1 MKYEFKIL
9 ITTLFT
15 GFAIFTRVDGQ
26 SLTNAL
32 GQSVETIVCF
42 RHGEI
47 PPTQLGQLTCRGLNR
62 ALALPKVLLAKYGS
76 PQFVFAC
83 NPTQKLYG
91 YYYVRPLA
99 TIEPTA
105 IRCGLPVN
113 TQYGYRQIDGLEQEL
128 LKQKYE
134 GSTIFVAW
142 EHAQLDNF
150 VKKMIKSN
158 GGDSAE
164 VPLWPGEDFDT
175 IFVVKVIHSKYGNSV
190 IFKIDHEGLNNLSDT
205 CL

>member
-1 MKYEFKIL
+1 MK
-9 ITTLFT
+9 TLFAAFFA

-26 SLTNAL
+26 TLTNVSR
-32 GQSVETIVCF
+32 QTMETIVCV

-47 PPTQLGQLTCRGLNR
+47 PFNQLGQLNCRGLNR
-62 ALALPKVLLAKYGS
+62 ALALPKVLLAKYGP

-99 TIEPTA
+99 TVEPTA

-113 TQYGYRQIDGLEQEL
+113 TQFGYRQIDGLEQEL

-134 GSTIFVAW
+134 GSTIFIAW
-142 EHAQLDNF
+142 EHAELDKF
-150 VKKMIKSN
+150 VKNLVRSN
-158 GGDSAE
+158 GGNSAQ
-164 VPLWPGEDFDT
+164 VPLWSGNDFDG
-175 IFVVKVIHSKYGNSV
+175 IFVVKIIHSKSQNSV
-190 IFKIDHEGLNNLSDT
+190 VFKIDHEGLNDLSDD
-205 CL
+205 CH